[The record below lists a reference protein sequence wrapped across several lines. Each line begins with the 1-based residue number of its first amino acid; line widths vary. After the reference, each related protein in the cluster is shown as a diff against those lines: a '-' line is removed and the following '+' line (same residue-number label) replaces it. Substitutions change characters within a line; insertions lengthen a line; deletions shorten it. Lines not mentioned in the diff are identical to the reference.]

1 MPDEIVVSV
10 LSRLS
15 LREAV
20 RTSVLSKPWR
30 YVWTS
35 LPILNF
41 DANNISSYCYRVL
54 LGDEYN
60 KWVSGVLAQRRGPK
74 ASNVVEFRVCYDLD
88 KASTS
93 HIDRWIKFAL
103 SNRVQTVE
111 LSLSNIFTRPFPDRC
126 YILRHEVLGLS
137 ALGSPLKNCSSNMFV
152 GFKSLKILSLKAV
165 KVDDKA
171 IEYFLSNCPV
181 LERLSL
187 HLNFALRNLKV
198 VKPSPLFRYLE
209 VVSCELLE
217 TIDVCNTNLVSFTYA
232 GKKPKTMLFKNAPK
246 LVEVSIN
253 PYGSMWHARDMFLQL
268 SSCFSQLENLQLTV
282 WHSDLV
288 SFKFP
293 VFSHVCFGVY
303 VVSLTMVCFFR
314 KYWGITYCRN

>member
-1 MPDEIVVSV
+1 MSELPVEIVVSI

-35 LPILNF
+35 IPVLNF
-41 DANNISSYCYRVL
+41 DANDISRHCYRVP
-54 LGDEYN
+54 LGDHVYK
-60 KWVSGVLAQRRGPK
+60 KWVSGVLKQHRGPK
-74 ASNVVEFRVCYDLD
+74 ASNVDEFRVCYDLD
-88 KASTS
+88 KASSS

-103 SNRVQTVE
+103 SNRVHTVE
-111 LSLSNIFTRPFPDRC
+111 LSLSNPFSLSLLNSFTLHFPDKG
-126 YILRHEVLGLS
+126 YILRHRVLGLS
-137 ALGSPLKNCSSNMFV
+137 ALGSPLKNSSNMFV
-152 GFKSLKILSLKAV
+152 GFKSLKNLSLKAV

-171 IEYFLSNCPV
+171 IEYFLSNCPL

-187 HLNFALRNLKV
+187 HLNSALRNLKI
-198 VKPSPLFRYLE
+198 VKPSLLLRYLE
-209 VVSCELLE
+209 VVRCWRVKTVE
-217 TIDVCNTNLVSFTYA
+217 IYDTNLVSFTYV
-232 GKKPKTMLFKNAPK
+232 GKMPKTMLLKNAPK

-253 PYGSMWHARDMFLQL
+253 PNVSMFYARAMFLQL
-268 SSCFSQLENLQLTV
+268 SCCFSQLENLQLTV
-282 WHSDLV
+282 SHGKLV

-303 VVSLTMVCFFR
+303 VFP
-314 KYWGITYCRN
+314 